1 MQPSQPNGFRRAR
14 TDAQKAQ
21 RRAAILAAAR
31 SLAESKG
38 VRTATLG
45 DIAAEVG
52 LAKSNVLQYFETRE
66 DIYLELTIQGW
77 REWVQACRTRLDH
90 LTPSPAS
97 LAEALADCL
106 SERPLL
112 CQLFAY
118 RDSNLEHN
126 VSAETLHSLRNTATA
141 AHLELASAIARALPQ
156 VDEWAADDLINVTT
170 MLAGTVWLRANPPA
184 ALNAVYEE
192 DPTRPIPSLDF
203 AATLQSLIHA
213 LILGLT
219 AGEEAQRR
227 LFHFQ
232 AVTQQP
238 QTRGQRKASPR
249 FR

>member
-1 MQPSQPNGFRRAR
+1 M
-14 TDAQKAQ
+14 
-21 RRAAILAAAR
+21 
-31 SLAESKG
+31 
-38 VRTATLG
+38 
-45 DIAAEVG
+45 
-52 LAKSNVLQYFETRE
+52 AKSNVLQYFETRE